1 MLDMTTFEVR
11 TLIFPTDFSSS
22 SSTAAKVARGVA
34 ARFGARVEVV
44 HAWMPA
50 ASVLLDAAYIPTPED
65 VVTFTE
71 RLEKQLA
78 SATAELGLPA
88 DRVARHLLQGEPW
101 RVVTAFAS
109 ERGAD
114 LIVMGTHGRSGLPH
128 LVMGSVAER
137 VVRSSTVPVLV
148 VPPER

>member
-1 MLDMTTFEVR
+1 MSTFDVR
-11 TLIFPTDFSSS
+11 TIVFPTDFSPA
-22 SSTAAKVARGVA
+22 STSAAKVALGVA
-34 ARFGARVEVV
+34 ERLGARVELV

-50 ASVLLDAAYIPTPED
+50 ASVLFDAAYIPSPSD
-65 VVTFTE
+65 VIALTA

-78 SATAELGLPA
+78 DAATDFGLPS
-88 DRVARHLLQGEPW
+88 DRIGRHLLQGEPW
-101 RVVTAFAS
+101 RVITAFAA
-109 ERGAD
+109 ERGCE

-128 LVMGSVAER
+128 LVIGSVAER